1 MEEGVDIGVA
11 ERKLVIKYKK
21 QVGAILVELHSFIQL
36 PNLRILWPAAFTM
49 GSTLRRWDIL
59 IVFIILNSYFQSY
72 AISQSFG
79 PGTFTDSK
87 WRTPLALN
95 NTPQWNSSTPQW
107 NSSTPQWNLSSTPQW
122 NLSSTPQWKSSTPF
136 SARRSSTP
144 LSSSNFPTPRTTPI
158 PTSTSFQSLP
168 TTSLSTIAITSQSSL
183 SVPSTTSFS
192 IFTTSTLTIDL
203 NTNIHQSSTV
213 IASTALVT
221 NPGNPDQVVTF
232 RTLQIPQDERDNLPI
247 VTDTTPAALIFPN
260 LPFPVLL
267 FPYSMVVFPMISS
280 PLSWLLP

>member
-1 MEEGVDIGVA
+1 
-11 ERKLVIKYKK
+11 
-21 QVGAILVELHSFIQL
+21 
-36 PNLRILWPAAFTM
+36 M
-49 GSTLRRWDIL
+49 GSTLRRWVIL
-59 IVFIILNSYFQSY
+59 IVFIILKSYFQSY

-79 PGTFTDSK
+79 PGTLTDSK

-95 NTPQWNSSTPQW
+95 NTPQWNSSKWRTPLAL
-107 NSSTPQWNLSSTPQW
+107 NNTPQWNLS
-122 NLSSTPQWKSSTPF
+122 TPF
-136 SARRSSTP
+136 STRNSSTP
-144 LSSSNFPTPRTTPI
+144 LSSNIFPTPRTTPIPTLTSFQSLPTISLSTIATTRQSPPRTTPI